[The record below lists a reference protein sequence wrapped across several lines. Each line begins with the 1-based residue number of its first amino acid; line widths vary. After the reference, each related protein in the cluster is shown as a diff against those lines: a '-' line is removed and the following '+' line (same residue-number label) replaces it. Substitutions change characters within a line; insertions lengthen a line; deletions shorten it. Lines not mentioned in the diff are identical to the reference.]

1 MADRADLR
9 YASPMRGRAAEHDA
23 VRRLLASTAEGQGG
37 ILLVEGDPGT
47 GKSLLAAAA
56 AREARE
62 RGFRVLTAVADELSQ
77 ATPLAPLLTAV
88 HAQATEAP
96 SVSTVFARLERATTE
111 GPVLVTVDD
120 VQWADHATMDALRS
134 LSRLLASYPLSW
146 ILTMARSP
154 HPGAVELLFDLL
166 EDAGAAV
173 IMLGPLDSQAQ
184 IAVISDV
191 LGAAP
196 DTALVEL
203 AVGAAGNPFI
213 LAEAFRGLL
222 DEDAITVADGRAS
235 LTSAQVSERIQ
246 MLAAD
251 RLKGLSA
258 RTRQFTETASLLGSP
273 FRIEDVAEILSESPG
288 ALLGALDEAVSAH
301 LLAATQDGL
310 AFQHEFVRQAVA
322 QLLPEPIRQALHWQ
336 FGHMLLARGGSAVPA
351 AQHLLNGARP
361 GDAVALAGLD
371 RAVAEMLPFAPRVAA
386 DLATRALA
394 LTPPSDP
401 ERSARTAT
409 TVSTLTAAGQW
420 DAAETLVCSALAVP
434 LPALDRAALGC
445 ALSSLLVLT
454 GRAAEAMIEAQSVLA
469 TLEIPPA
476 LRDDATIALL
486 WAWAGLRG
494 NRQVDQLAR
503 AILAEPSA
511 KRGEVVI
518 AAMVAF
524 AMAAWDA
531 GRPTE
536 ALDLIA
542 QAAGKA
548 AEGPYETAHFNPQM
562 LLAARLIDVGRPD
575 EATAIVNSVESLEVS
590 AAGPWPDGIAEAL
603 RARIALATGR
613 LDDAAALAQSAS
625 GATDAHGPVGR
636 DALDLPVLATVALRQ
651 GDLRAADRYAERLS
665 GDGHSYG
672 SAYGEDAARLVAA
685 QVLEARRG
693 PRVALDVLGGV
704 LDKLEEH
711 RSVLLADP
719 GNAPWL
725 VRAALAVEDRGQ
737 AANVASA
744 ISETS
749 RANPM
754 FAVIRASADYAEGLL
769 ADDIPRLRHATAQ
782 LPDPWIRSC
791 ATEDQGVLL
800 ARAGSGDEAA
810 RAFDEALLGYAK
822 LGAGRDE
829 ARTRRRLRELGIRH
843 RHWGTAKGPT
853 AGWDSLTDTELATS
867 RLVAQGLTNQ
877 RVAEEL
883 FISTHTVAFH
893 LRQVF
898 RKLDIRSRVD
908 LTRIALK
915 HAKTGEEDAS

>member
-1 MADRADLR
+1 MADRPDLR
-9 YASPMRGRAAEHDA
+9 YVSPMRGRAAEHDA
-23 VRRLLASTAEGQGG
+23 VLRLLASTAEGQGG

-47 GKSLLAAAA
+47 GKSLLVAAA
-56 AREARE
+56 AREARK
-62 RGFRVLTAVADELSQ
+62 RGFCVLTAVADELSQ

-88 HAQATEAP
+88 HAPATEAP
-96 SVSTVFARLERATTE
+96 SVSTVFARLERAATA

-120 VQWADHATMDALRS
+120 VQWADHATMHAFRS
-134 LSRLLASYPLSW
+134 LSRLLAPYPLSW
-146 ILTMARSP
+146 IVAMARSP
-154 HPGAVELLFDLL
+154 HPGVAEQLFDLL
-166 EDAGAAV
+166 EDEGAAV
-173 IMLGPLDSQAQ
+173 IGLGPLDSQAQ

-246 MLAAD
+246 ILAAD

-258 RTRQFTETASLLGSP
+258 RTRQFTETASLLGGP

-288 ALLGALDEAVSAH
+288 ALLGVLDEAVSAH
-301 LLAATQDGL
+301 LVAPTPDGL

-322 QLLPEPIRQALHWQ
+322 QLLPKPIRQALHWQ

-351 AQHLLNGARP
+351 AEHLLNGARP

-371 RAVAEMLPFAPRVAA
+371 RAVAELLPCTPRAAA
-386 DLATRALA
+386 DLATRALG

-401 ERSARTAT
+401 ERPARTAA
-409 TVSTLTAAGQW
+409 TVRALIAAGHW
-420 DAAETLVCSALAVP
+420 DAAETLVRSALAVP
-434 LPALDRAALGC
+434 LPALDSAALGC
-445 ALSSLLVLT
+445 ALSSLLALT
-454 GRAAEAMIEAQSVLA
+454 GRAAEAMSEAQAVLA
-469 TLEIPPA
+469 TFEITPS
-476 LRDDATIALL
+476 LRDDATIAVL

-494 NRQVDQLAR
+494 NRQVDRLAR
-503 AILAEPSA
+503 AILAETGA

-524 AMAAWDA
+524 AMAAWDS

-536 ALDLIA
+536 ALDLIV
-542 QAAGKA
+542 QAARKA
-548 AEGPYETAHFNPQM
+548 AEGRYETAHFNPQI
-562 LLAARLIDVGRPD
+562 LLAARLIDIGRPN
-575 EATAIVNSVESLEVS
+575 EATAIVNSVESVDVPTAS
-590 AAGPWPDGIAEAL
+590 PWPDGIAEAL

-625 GATDAHGPVGR
+625 AARGPVGG
-636 DALDLPVLATVALRQ
+636 DALDLPVLATVALRH
-651 GDLRAADRYAERLS
+651 GDLRAADGYLGGLS
-665 GDGHSYG
+665 GDGRSYG
-672 SAYGEDAARLVAA
+672 SAYAQDAARLVAA

-693 PRVALDVLGGV
+693 PRVALDMLAGV
-704 LDKLEEH
+704 LDELEEH

-725 VRAALAVEDRGQ
+725 VRAALAVGDHRQ
-737 AANVASA
+737 AANIASA

-754 FAVIRASADYAEGLL
+754 FAVIRASAEYAEGLL
-769 ADDIPRLRHATAQ
+769 AEDIPRLRHAAAQ

-800 ARAGSGDEAA
+800 ARAGRGDEAA

-843 RHWGTAKGPT
+843 RHWGTAKAARGGLGQPHRHR
-853 AGWDSLTDTELATS
+853 AGHVPPRRPGTDKPA
-867 RLVAQGLTNQ
+867 
-877 RVAEEL
+877 
-883 FISTHTVAFH
+883 
-893 LRQVF
+893 
-898 RKLDIRSRVD
+898 RSR
-908 LTRIALK
+908 
-915 HAKTGEEDAS
+915 

>member
-1 MADRADLR
+1 MADQVDTPD
-9 YASPMRGRAAEHDA
+9 ASPMRGRAAEYD
-23 VRRLLASTAEGQGG
+23 VVVSLLASTAEGPGKV
-37 ILLVEGDPGT
+37 LLVEGDPGT
-47 GKSLLAAAA
+47 GKSLLLAAA
-56 AREARE
+56 AREARA
-62 RGFRVLTAVADELSQ
+62 RGVSLVTVVADELSQ
-77 ATPLAPLLTAV
+77 ATPLAPLLSAV
-88 HAQATEAP
+88 HATATAAP
-96 SVSTVFARLERATTE
+96 SLATVFTRLEAMAAAC
-111 GPVLVTVDD
+111 PVLVTVDD
-120 VQWADHATMDALRS
+120 VQWADQATMHAFRS
-134 LSRLLASYPLSW
+134 LRHLLASYPLSW
-146 ILTMARSP
+146 ILAMARSP
-154 HPGAVELLFDLL
+154 HPGVPEQLFDLL
-166 EDAGAAV
+166 EDEGAAV
-173 IMLGPLDSQAQ
+173 IMLGPLDPQAQ

-246 MLAAD
+246 ILAAD

-258 RTRQFTETASLLGSP
+258 RTRQFTETASLLGSS
-273 FRIEDVAEILSESPG
+273 FRIEDVAEILSQSPG
-288 ALLGALDEAVSAH
+288 ALLGVLDEAVSAH
-301 LLAATQDGL
+301 ILAPTPDGL

-322 QLLPEPIRQALHWQ
+322 QLLPNSIRQALHWQ

-371 RAVAEMLPFAPRVAA
+371 RAVAELLPFTPRAAA
-386 DLATRALA
+386 DLATSALV

-401 ERSARTAT
+401 ERPARTAT
-409 TVSTLTAAGQW
+409 TVRTLIAAGQW
-420 DAAETLVCSALAVP
+420 DAAETLVRSALAVP
-434 LPALDRAALGC
+434 LPALDSAALGC
-445 ALSSLLVLT
+445 ALSSLLALT
-454 GRAAEAMIEAQSVLA
+454 GRAAEAMIEAQAVLA
-469 TLEIPPA
+469 TFEITPG

-503 AILAEPSA
+503 AILAEPGA

-518 AAMVAF
+518 AAMMAF

-548 AEGPYETAHFNPQM
+548 AGGPYGTAHFNPQI

-575 EATAIVNSVESLEVS
+575 EATAIVNSVESIEVS
-590 AAGPWPDGIAEAL
+590 AACPWPHGIAQAM

-625 GATDAHGPVGR
+625 GVTNAPGR
-636 DALDLPVLATVALRQ
+636 DALDLLVLATVALRQ
-651 GDLRAADRYAERLS
+651 GDLRAADHYAERLS
-665 GDGHSYG
+665 GEGHSYG
-672 SAYGEDAARLVAA
+672 SAYGEDAARLVTA

-693 PRVALDVLGGV
+693 PRAALDVLAGV
-704 LDKLEEH
+704 LDQLDEH

-725 VRAALAVEDRGQ
+725 VRAALAVGDRGQ
-737 AANVASA
+737 AANIASV

-754 FAVIRASADYAEGLL
+754 FAVIRA
-769 ADDIPRLRHATAQ
+769 PRGCWPATF
-782 LPDPWIRSC
+782 P
-791 ATEDQGVLL
+791 G
-800 ARAGSGDEAA
+800 
-810 RAFDEALLGYAK
+810 
-822 LGAGRDE
+822 
-829 ARTRRRLRELGIRH
+829 
-843 RHWGTAKGPT
+843 
-853 AGWDSLTDTELATS
+853 
-867 RLVAQGLTNQ
+867 
-877 RVAEEL
+877 
-883 FISTHTVAFH
+883 
-893 LRQVF
+893 
-898 RKLDIRSRVD
+898 
-908 LTRIALK
+908 
-915 HAKTGEEDAS
+915 